1 MTVSS
6 LAKISK
12 CHYEGDINIYCNR
25 SKLPASEFDTNIV
38 EHMRSAKAT
47 YGLYY
52 NDTLCS
58 YLPNQAAT
66 AATCHKRQ
74 ILNECVDKPYC
85 TVRNGWYSLEPDCA
99 GNAYYTHVDYDCQP
113 VFYMCSET
121 TVVHNIFSGNNG
133 NNIRQALNL
142 TLATLRIIMI

>member
-1 MTVSS
+1 MCRSDCVLVGQDQQVPLRGRHKHLLQS
-6 LAKISK
+6 LQ
-12 CHYEGDINIYCNR
+12 
-25 SKLPASEFDTNIV
+25 
-38 EHMRSAKAT
+38 AT
-47 YGLYY
+47 
-52 NDTLCS
+52 
-58 YLPNQAAT
+58 
-66 AATCHKRQ
+66 RQ
-74 ILNECVDKPYC
+74 RIRHQHSRAHAQRQGHLRPLLQRHAVLVLAQPGGHR
-85 TVRNGWYSLEPDCA
+85 RNGWYSLEPDCA